1 MWSTP
6 LVTPC
11 SLYRDCSQKTTRPQ
25 AGGGAGVG
33 TSHAGSAQ
41 STQGRAG
48 CRRGADLFSSR
59 PRRLGL
65 GRVLL
70 VLRRSNRSGWSG
82 TPWGVSAG
90 CRRSDGVVV
99 SPRELFLGLG
109 MLQVAL
115 HDCLTDHAAP
125 VLVDQLPQAAPHRV
139 GARADNSGGD
149 KTVDLR
155 LQIGIDSRNQL
166 WNALSITKREPGCL
180 RCGGGVGP
188 GSMAW

>member
-1 MWSTP
+1 MSRTIRGSVSAGRGRGRRRSRRW
-6 LVTPC
+6 
-11 SLYRDCSQKTTRPQ
+11 RAIGGRP
-25 AGGGAGVG
+25 
-33 TSHAGSAQ
+33 
-41 STQGRAG
+41 G
-48 CRRGADLFSSR
+48 CRRVQIFSSR
-59 PRRLGL
+59 PGRSAL

-82 TPWGVSAG
+82 TPWGVTAG

-99 SPRELFLGLG
+99 SPGELFLGLRV
-109 MLQVAL
+109 LQVAL
-115 HDCLTDHAAP
+115 HDCLTDQAAP

-139 GARADNSGGD
+139 GARADDSGGD

-166 WNALSITKREPGCL
+166 WNASSITKREPGCL
-180 RCGGGVGP
+180 RRGGGVGP